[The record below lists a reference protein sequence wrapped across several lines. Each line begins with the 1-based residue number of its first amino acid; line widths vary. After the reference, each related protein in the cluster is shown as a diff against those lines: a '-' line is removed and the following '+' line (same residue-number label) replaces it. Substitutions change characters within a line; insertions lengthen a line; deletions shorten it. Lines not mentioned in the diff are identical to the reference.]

1 MRHLRVKQG
10 DDYSAVL
17 TVTDDGVVANIT
29 GATLTFHLRTLGAT
43 TDTLSVALTLLVPAS
58 GTATLAL
65 TDLQT
70 AALSPLTAYQF
81 EVEMVDA
88 LGNISTPA
96 FGRVFVKADAG

>member
-10 DDYSAVL
+10 DHFSAPL

-29 GATLTFHLRTLGAT
+29 GATLTFHLRTFGAT
-43 TDTLSVALTLLVPAS
+43 TDTLSVVLTPLVPAS

-65 TDLQT
+65 TALQT
-70 AALSPLTAYQF
+70 AALSPSTAYQY

-88 LGNISTPA
+88 LGNISTPV